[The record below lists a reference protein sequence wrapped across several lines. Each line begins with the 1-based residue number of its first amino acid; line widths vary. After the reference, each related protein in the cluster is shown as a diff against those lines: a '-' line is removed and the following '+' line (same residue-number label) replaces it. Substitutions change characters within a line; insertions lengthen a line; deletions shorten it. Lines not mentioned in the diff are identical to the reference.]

1 MGHAAPVRFAP
12 GFELYSV
19 RSLLARDFDGT
30 LEALAQL
37 GYREVEGSDLF
48 GRTPEQARLRFDAL
62 GLAAPSWHTF
72 LDPENPA
79 ALDEAIARAAALG
92 ARFLVAATAKELVC
106 SGPKG
111 VALRDDLPA
120 AGYRGIATFLNR
132 AGERCAAAG
141 LAFAYHNHHV
151 ELRAVEPGRSGL
163 ELLLDE
169 TDPALVAFELDLA
182 WTVAGGKDPRALFA
196 KHPGRFPLCHAKDVN
211 ERGDD
216 LDVGT
221 GIVDFGGILAGAE
234 HAGIRHLFV
243 ERDTEEDPL
252 RTAAR
257 GYAHLARWW
266 REEATA

>member
-1 MGHAAPVRFAP
+1 
-12 GFELYSV
+12 V

-48 GRTPEQARLRFDAL
+48 GRTPEQARRRFEALRL
-62 GLAAPSWHTF
+62 TAPSWHCF

-92 ARFLVAATAKELVC
+92 ARFLVAATAKELV
-106 SGPKG
+106 SFGPKG
-111 VALRDDLPA
+111 VTLRDDLPA
-120 AGYRGIATFLNR
+120 AGYRGIAAFLNR
-132 AGERCAAAG
+132 AGQRCAAAG

-169 TDPALVAFELDLA
+169 TDPALVSFELDLA
-182 WTVAGGKDPRALFA
+182 WTVAGGRDPRALFA
-196 KHPGRFPLCHAKDVN
+196 SHPGRFPLCHAKDVN
-211 ERGDD
+211 ERGED

-234 HAGIRHLFV
+234 HAGVRHLFV

-266 REEATA
+266 QEEAPR